1 MSHHPCWNGLFND
14 AATFEF
20 SVLEPFI
27 SIPLRNSDKLTGS
40 LRQTLVHFY
49 FGLLLILWDEQ
60 MVESPQEKTEN
71 RVEIFRNEA
80 MRQKLMEKRQ
90 LFSKLK
96 GYVDDEQST

>member
-1 MSHHPCWNGLFND
+1 
-14 AATFEF
+14 
-20 SVLEPFI
+20 
-27 SIPLRNSDKLTGS
+27 
-40 LRQTLVHFY
+40 
-49 FGLLLILWDEQ
+49 

-96 GYVDDEQST
+96 GYVDDE